1 MEIILTIVVQ
11 PIKLVKNDIVYEPK
25 KWSEWNNIKHLTDY
39 SSDSGLGESDG
50 FTISVLLFFL
60 VGFLS

>member
-1 MEIILTIVVQ
+1 MLVALTTLSFSVAQAGDLSITGDAKASYA
-11 PIKLVKNDIVYEPK
+11 I
-25 KWSEWNNIKHLTDY
+25 T
-39 SSDSGLGESDG
+39 SSDSGSGESDG